1 METLGQYKLLQRIAI
16 GGMAEIFL
24 AEKPGPAGF
33 SRRLAIKRI
42 LPHRADDAEFV
53 EMFLNEARL
62 AAMLNHPNIVQ
73 IYDLGEVEDTY
84 YIAMEY
90 VDGFDLGQILDKSE
104 ERGQSI
110 PPAYV
115 ARLISQA
122 AMGLHH
128 AHNYRD
134 PTTHEHLNL
143 VHRDISLP
151 NIMVSRDG
159 IVKLLDFGIAKAS
172 NTDSQRD
179 PTQTGVLKGKISY
192 MSPEYLR
199 GERIDGRHDLFALGV
214 VMYELITGQKPF
226 QAKGDVQMLQA
237 ILTQPPRDPY
247 AFNASLPHQ
256 LVDITMKLLAKD
268 PAERMQ
274 SGSEIQSSLENFLYQ
289 TGQQEVTQAHVAD
302 YIRQIFGLG
311 NAQGLH
317 EPQPSYRTPP
327 PRQGSQTYRPPHQP
341 APSNRMTPPPSHSPM
356 PSQNYGRPTSDL
368 NAFQPMNSSQTPNW
382 MVEETKAL
390 SLEQVALEAGLKGI
404 PKPTS
409 NLPGF
414 DQADTLPP
422 SADSPEE
429 MGKAPTAPVPVM
441 PEVPNVEAVV
451 AEPEPDSKEPQA
463 PPHSVGTGAVSPA
476 PKKSSGGIYLFVF
489 LCFLLGGGAAFGV
502 WWFNKNK
509 NQDPGVGSG
518 TDVQVRRPKV
528 RRFRPPLKVR
538 RVVRRLIRRRPPQR
552 QPIQPRPRVVQ
563 AQVNANNTGAVNP
576 TPNQQNNNAAAVNND
591 NTKEPLVRYVSPR
604 NVTPRRVVNNPT
616 VNVQPRQPTRYVP
629 PRYRPPAIR
638 RTTPIPEKAVG
649 IYLRSYPRCLVYWRG
664 QKLGWT
670 PRFFALPPGRHLLT
684 LRKLRPH
691 VRYFFR
697 INLKPG
703 QYMRK
708 TIRIGE
714 GLLIIQTNRS
724 AKLYINGS
732 YFARLTRRRFI
743 RLHAGVHRIVAR
755 AGGRSI
761 RRNIRIRKGGR
772 FNLNLKF

>member
-104 ERGQSI
+104 ERGQTI

-134 PTTHEHLNL
+134 PSTHEHLNL

-247 AFNASLPHQ
+247 AFNPSVPHQ
-256 LVDITMKLLAKD
+256 LVEITMKLLAKD

-289 TGQQEVTQAHVAD
+289 TGQQEITQAHVAS
-302 YIRQIFGLG
+302 YIQEIFGQG
-311 NAQGLH
+311 NPSQGVH
-317 EPQPSYRTPP
+317 EPVGSYRTPP
-327 PRQGSQTYRPPHQP
+327 PSRERSQNYVPPHQP
-341 APSNRMTPPPSHSPM
+341 AQSRAPSYKPPT
-356 PSQNYGRPTSDL
+356 SQQYGRPTSDL
-368 NAFQPMNSSQTPNW
+368 GAFQPMSSKPQTPNW

-409 NLPGF
+409 ALPGF
-414 DQADTLPP
+414 NQGDTLPP
-422 SADSPEE
+422 TLDNPEDI
-429 MGKAPTAPVPVM
+429 GKAATAPVPVM
-441 PEVPNVEAVV
+441 STAPPME
-451 AEPEPDSKEPQA
+451 AEPEEVVEEAQVESAQA
-463 PPHSVGTGAVSPA
+463 PPPIVIPDQA
-476 PKKSSGGIYLFVF
+476 PKKSSGGIYMFVF

-502 WWFNKNK
+502 WWFKQK
-509 NQDPGVGSG
+509 KTDDPGVG
-518 TDVQVRRPKV
+518 TDVEPRRRVKPRLRIRKIRPRRIVRRT
-528 RRFRPPLKVR
+528 
-538 RVVRRLIRRRPPQR
+538 IRRQIRKIR
-552 QPIQPRPRVVQ
+552 PRPARVKPNPPVQ
-563 AQVNANNTGAVNP
+563 PQANNNTMV
-576 TPNQQNNNAAAVNND
+576 AVNNPPQQPNVQD
-591 NTKEPLVRYVSPR
+591 NSNTGSNVDDQGKEPLVRYVRPR
-604 NVTPRRVVNNPT
+604 NATRRNVQVRPRNNYVQPRTRIRRVV
-616 VNVQPRQPTRYVP
+616 PRTP
-629 PRYRPPAIR
+629 PKPPG
-638 RTTPIPEKAVG
+638 AVG
-649 IYLRSYPRCLVYWRG
+649 IYLRSTPRCLVYWRG
-664 QKLGWT
+664 QRLGWT

-684 LRKLRPH
+684 LRRLRPH

-714 GLLIIQTNRS
+714 GLLVIQTNRS

-732 YFARLTRRRFI
+732 YFARLTRKRFI
-743 RLHAGVHRIVAR
+743 RLHAGVHSIVAR
-755 AGGRSI
+755 AGGRRI
-761 RRNIRIRKGGR
+761 RKNIRIRKGGR
-772 FNLNLKF
+772 FTLNLKF